1 MLYAKPRPSA
11 GLMVAGVLL
20 LAAAALVRWLP
31 LALSGAGILAG
42 ILGLGGVIC
51 LVVAV
56 WRLFSALD
64 AALLHRWQALVEQK
78 SRQAQAGQGANE
90 RP

>member
-20 LAAAALVRWLP
+20 LAAAAMARWLP
-31 LALSGAGILAG
+31 LALFGADVMAAIFA
-42 ILGLGGVIC
+42 LGGLIC

-64 AALLHRWQALVEQK
+64 ATLLHRWEVLVDQK
-78 SRQAQAGQGANE
+78 SRQAHASQSGSE